1 MRYSWNRKRKQ
12 WGNAY
17 WCYPYSIKIQ
27 APLMFAIVKHIKGTN
42 IDEFDDSTIV
52 RIIRPE
58 NENFYKDFYTIR
70 ISDGLKQY
78 VLKKDLLPC

>member
-12 WGNAY
+12 WGNSY

-27 APLMFAIVKHIKGTN
+27 APLMFAIVKHTEGTT

-58 NENFYKDFYTIR
+58 NENFYKNFYTIR

>member
-1 MRYSWNRKRKQ
+1 
-12 WGNAY
+12 
-17 WCYPYSIKIQ
+17 
-27 APLMFAIVKHIKGTN
+27 MFAIVKHTEGTT
-42 IDEFDDSTIV
+42 IDEFDDDTIV

>member
-12 WGNAY
+12 WGNSY

-27 APLMFAIVKHIKGTN
+27 APLMFAIVKHTEGTT
-42 IDEFDDSTIV
+42 IDEFDDGTIV